1 MPHLHCYHV
10 NHVLVLIF
18 SLLMSTSQSLSLT
31 RPYHAKEYVRGNNR
45 LFLDTAVIDEWTE
58 LLSLGI
64 FHGITTNPVLLERA
78 GHECTVSSIHSLA
91 TKALALPGCNEFMC
105 QTWGVE
111 SDEMYTTGL
120 ELSEPDRD
128 RIVVKVPVTYEG
140 TKVASKLI
148 EAGVR
153 VCLTACYSSNHAM
166 VAAGLG
172 ADYIA
177 PYLGRMMD
185 SGKDGVEECKKM
197 QAIVNGMESKTRVL
211 VASIRSANTMADL
224 TSSGMNT
231 FTFNPEIAR
240 ELFDEDLTSLA
251 AVDFNEAALRCGTD
265 DEIL

>member
-1 MPHLHCYHV
+1 
-10 NHVLVLIF
+10 
-18 SLLMSTSQSLSLT
+18 MSTSQSLSVN

-58 LLSLGI
+58 LLPLGI

-91 TKALALPGCNEFMC
+91 TKALELPGCNEFMC
-105 QTWGVE
+105 QTWGD

-120 ELSEPDRD
+120 ELSELDRD

-140 TKVASKLI
+140 TKVATKLI

-153 VCLTACYSSNHAM
+153 VCLTACYSSNQAII
-166 VAAGLG
+166 AAGIG
-172 ADYIA
+172 AEYIA

-185 SGKDGVEECKKM
+185 AGKDGTEECKKM
-197 QAIVNGMESKTRVL
+197 QAIVDGMESKTRVL

-231 FTFNPEIAR
+231 FTFSPEVAR
-240 ELFDEDLTSLA
+240 ELFEEELTSSA

-265 DEIL
+265 DTTVE